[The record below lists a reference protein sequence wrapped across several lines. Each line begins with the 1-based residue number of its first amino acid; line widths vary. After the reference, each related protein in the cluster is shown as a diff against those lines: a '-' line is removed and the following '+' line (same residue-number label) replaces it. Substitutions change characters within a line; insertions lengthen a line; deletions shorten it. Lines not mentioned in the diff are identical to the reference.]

1 MHLPTSVLFVND
13 DSHVTLSGAKSKTIW
28 VTLAMSG
35 IDEVLDDF
43 DMFATPIHEDD
54 GPSRG
59 SGLTPVAPPRASGS
73 WARPS
78 GAEFSQG
85 RLIARRLVAREVSC
99 LVPQSP
105 MEEVS
110 RVQMSHVP
118 ARQCSLESV
127 REGPTTEAFP
137 EPQALRGS
145 RLVLGSAPV
154 GATDQFATAETH
166 PPSGKRGSRCG
177 FLLRG
182 V

>member
-1 MHLPTSVLFVND
+1 
-13 DSHVTLSGAKSKTIW
+13 
-28 VTLAMSG
+28 MSG

-59 SGLTPVAPPRASGS
+59 SGLTPPVAPPRASGL

-78 GAEFSQG
+78 DAEFSQG
-85 RLIARRLVAREVSC
+85 RLIARRLVARGTSS
-99 LVPQSP
+99 LVPQSL
-105 MEEVS
+105 MEQAS
-110 RVQMSHVP
+110 RAQMSLVP

-137 EPQALRGS
+137 EPQALRES

-154 GATDQFATAETH
+154 GATDPFATAE
-166 PPSGKRGSRCG
+166 K
-177 FLLRG
+177 
-182 V
+182 